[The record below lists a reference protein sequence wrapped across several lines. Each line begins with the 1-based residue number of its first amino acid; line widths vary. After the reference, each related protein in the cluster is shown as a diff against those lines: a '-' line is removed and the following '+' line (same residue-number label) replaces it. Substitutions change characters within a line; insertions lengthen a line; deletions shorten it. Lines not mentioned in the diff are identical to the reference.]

1 MAGDNESY
9 TENKYNAGCL
19 MSTQVFHV
27 FFFFQYFYH
36 FFLSSILSS
45 LSSSSSSDDST
56 DSSSIFDSDE
66 FSFSEVVSNL
76 FLLGFLQILFFDVLD
91 STSLIWSCSGNSF
104 CETSLEQQ
112 SNLHRLTSPLFLP
125 RGPLTLSRTASS
137 ELFIQGF

>member
-1 MAGDNESY
+1 MFDV
-9 TENKYNAGCL
+9 NA
-19 MSTQVFHV
+19 MYFMF

-56 DSSSIFDSDE
+56 DSSSISDSDE
-66 FSFSEVVSNL
+66 FLFSAVVSNL

-91 STSLIWSCSGNSF
+91 SASLIWSRSRNSF

-125 RGPLTLSRTASS
+125 SRPLILSRTASS
-137 ELFIQGF
+137 KLFIQGF